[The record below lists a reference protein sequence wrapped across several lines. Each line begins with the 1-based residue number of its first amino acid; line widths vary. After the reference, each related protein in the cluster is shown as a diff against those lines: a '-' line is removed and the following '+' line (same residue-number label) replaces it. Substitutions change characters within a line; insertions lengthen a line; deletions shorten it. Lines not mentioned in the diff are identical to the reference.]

1 MSEYWRNMF
10 VNVIPIILKQ
20 KFKKGSFYCPF
31 FYIKFYLNILIK
43 IVNKNFTIFL
53 ISLLIYPLPSLAHD
67 ITGKVGFY
75 DGLSHPVLGLDH
87 LLAMI
92 SVGIISAQIGGRAIW
107 TIPTIFVILMTMGGL
122 FGFLL
127 IVQEFYF
134 VEIGIVFSVILL
146 GIVISIENKIPT
158 KLIMVF
164 VATFGLFHG
173 VAHGLEVPAA
183 ANPIL
188 FVFGFIIGTT
198 TLHLL
203 GVVIGHVSIKNNIS
217 LILLRLT
224 GLSFT
229 VYGIYL
235 LNQIF

>member
-1 MSEYWRNMF
+1 
-10 VNVIPIILKQ
+10 
-20 KFKKGSFYCPF
+20 
-31 FYIKFYLNILIK
+31 
-43 IVNKNFTIFL
+43 VNKKLIFFL
-53 ISLLIYPLPSLAHD
+53 ISLLIFPLPTFAHN
-67 ITGKVGFY
+67 ITGKIGFY

-107 TIPTIFVILMTMGGL
+107 SVPSIFVILMTIGGL

-134 VEIGIVFSVILL
+134 VEIGIIFSVILL
-146 GIVISIENKIPT
+146 GIGISIENKIPT
-158 KLIMVF
+158 KIIMIF

-173 VAHGLEVPAA
+173 IAHGLEVPAA

-203 GVVIGHVSIKNNIS
+203 GVVIGYLLIKNKIS
-217 LILLRLT
+217 LITLKLL
-224 GLSFT
+224 GLSFAI
-229 VYGIYL
+229 YGIYL
-235 LNQIF
+235 LKKTSIIFIGILG

>member
-1 MSEYWRNMF
+1 MCGY
-10 VNVIPIILKQ
+10 VTPPITQ
-20 KFKKGSFYCPF
+20 TKFKKGSFYCPF
-31 FYIKFYLNILIK
+31 FYIKFFLNILKK
-43 IVNKNFTIFL
+43 IVNKNFIIFL
-53 ISLLIYPLPSLAHD
+53 TSLLIYPLPSLGHD

-107 TIPTIFVILMTMGGL
+107 TIPSIFVILMTIGGL
-122 FGFLL
+122 FGFSL

-173 VAHGLEVPAA
+173 IAHGLEVPAA

-188 FVFGFIIGTT
+188 FILGFIIGTT
-198 TLHLL
+198 ALHLL
-203 GVVIGHVSIKNNIS
+203 GVAIGHLLIKNNLT

-224 GLSFT
+224 GVSFAI
-229 VYGIYL
+229 YGIHL
-235 LNQIF
+235 LSQIF

>member
-1 MSEYWRNMF
+1 M
-10 VNVIPIILKQ
+10 
-20 KFKKGSFYCPF
+20 
-31 FYIKFYLNILIK
+31 
-43 IVNKNFTIFL
+43 NKNFIIFL
-53 ISLLIYPLPSLAHD
+53 ATLLIYPLPSFAHD
-67 ITGKVGFY
+67 IMGKVGFY

-107 TIPTIFVILMTMGGL
+107 SVPCIFVILMTIGSL

-127 IVQEFYF
+127 IIEEFYF

-146 GIVISIENKIPT
+146 GITISIENKIPT
-158 KLIMVF
+158 ILIMIF

-173 VAHGLEVPAA
+173 IAHGLEVPAA

-188 FVFGFIIGTT
+188 FISGFSIGTA

-203 GVVIGHVSIKNNIS
+203 GVVIGHLSIKNRIS
-217 LILLRLT
+217 LTLLRIT
-224 GLSFT
+224 GISFPI
-229 VYGIYL
+229 YGIYL
-235 LNQIF
+235 LKQIF

>member
-1 MSEYWRNMF
+1 MN
-10 VNVIPIILKQ
+10 K
-20 KFKKGSFYCPF
+20 KF
-31 FYIKFYLNILIK
+31 I
-43 IVNKNFTIFL
+43 IFL
-53 ISLLIYPLPSLAHD
+53 TLFLIFPITTFAHD
-67 ITGKVGFY
+67 IMGKVGIY

-107 TIPTIFVILMTMGGL
+107 TVPSIFVILMTIGGL

-134 VEIGIVFSVILL
+134 VEIGIMFSVILL
-146 GIVISIENKIPT
+146 GIGISIENKIPT
-158 KLIMVF
+158 KLIMIF

-173 VAHGLEVPAA
+173 IAHGLEVPAA

-188 FVFGFIIGTT
+188 FVLGFIVGTA

-203 GVVIGHVSIKNNIS
+203 GVIVGHLSIKNNIS

-224 GLSFT
+224 GVSFAI
-229 VYGIYL
+229 YGIYL
-235 LNQIF
+235 LNEIF

>member
-1 MSEYWRNMF
+1 MC
-10 VNVIPIILKQ
+10 LKRPN
-20 KFKKGSFYCPF
+20 KSKKGSFYYPF
-31 FYIKFYLNILIK
+31 FLCIISKNILKK
-43 IVNKNFTIFL
+43 IVNKKFL
-53 ISLLIYPLPSLAHD
+53 ILLTLLIYPLPVFAHN
-67 ITGKVGFY
+67 IMERVGFY

-107 TIPTIFVILMTMGGL
+107 TVPSIFVILITIGGL

-146 GIVISIENKIPT
+146 GIGISIENKIPT
-158 KLIMVF
+158 KIIMIF

-173 VAHGLEVPAA
+173 IAHGLEVPAA

-203 GVVIGHVSIKNNIS
+203 GVVIGYVSIKNNIS

-224 GLSFT
+224 GVSFA

-235 LNQIF
+235 LNQIY